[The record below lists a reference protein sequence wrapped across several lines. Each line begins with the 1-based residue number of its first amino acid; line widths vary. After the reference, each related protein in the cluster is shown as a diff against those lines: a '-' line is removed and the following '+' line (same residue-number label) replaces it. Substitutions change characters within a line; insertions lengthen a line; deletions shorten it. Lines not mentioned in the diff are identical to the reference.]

1 MDGKKYVAWIGWS
14 DAAAQQ
20 QQTPDCERDQR
31 IRPLTPPQRCILF
44 SLDYRYPGL
53 EGSYAQTA

>member
-1 MDGKKYVAWIGWS
+1 MDGKKHVAWMGWG

-20 QQTPDCERDQR
+20 QRPPAWGRNQH
-31 IRPLTPPQRCILF
+31 IRLLTPPQHCILF

-53 EGSYAQTA
+53 EGSYAQST